1 MHSMP
6 SRDVSILLPL
16 FALAGWTALVLIL
29 IAFRRIGAGLAG
41 RVRPVDFR
49 YGESACVPPEVSLPN
64 RNYMNLLELPVL
76 FYVAGLIAF
85 VTGQASLLQSALAWG
100 YVGLRVAHSLIHLSY
115 NNVYHRL
122 AAFALSNFV
131 LLALWVTVFMGLGG

>member
-1 MHSMP
+1 MP
-6 SRDVSILLPL
+6 SRDVSSLMPL
-16 FALAGWTALVLIL
+16 FALAGWTALILAL
-29 IAFRRIGAGLAG
+29 IAVRRIGAGLAG
-41 RVRPVDFR
+41 RVRPADFR
-49 YGESACVPPEVSLPN
+49 FGESAVVPPDVCLPN

-85 VTGQASLLQSALAWG
+85 VTGQTSPLQSALAWA
-100 YVGLRVAHSLIHLSY
+100 YVGLRVVHSLIHLSY

-131 LLALWVTVFMGLGG
+131 LLSLWLQVFWGLHG